1 MRGNIG
7 HARKPKPADDASASP
22 EAVDSSAADLND
34 SSILTGQAVL
44 DILESDSGAPPD
56 QSISDS
62 RVDTDTPVSD
72 GDTTRNL
79 NMSEYISR
87 LKREMETIDSEIFLA
102 TSRIKRSPSVK
113 TSWTQRVLSWFRS
126 N

>member
-1 MRGNIG
+1 MRDNIG
-7 HARKPKPADDASASP
+7 HARKPKPVDDASP
-22 EAVDSSAADLND
+22 EAVDSSAADLDD

-62 RVDTDTPVSD
+62 RDDTDTPVSD

-113 TSWTQRVLSWFRS
+113 TSWTQRVLSWFKRG
-126 N
+126 